1 MATYSIPVYFE
12 PFLRQKKAARLI
24 HFLAGFL
31 MIANAWGN
39 FNQPNPDLLFVVI
52 QIAVALLSVL
62 FAFIGHKMGNVHS
75 RLNSI
80 LRVIQGLAFLYAAW
94 YFFSIMNLTMMSLMQ
109 LLAAA
114 GLLLLLITERKIFSN
129 PAVRLDEKG
138 IYTPNTPKDR
148 FIPWSDV
155 ENMLIRNDY
164 ISINTLKNQ
173 FIQYETNII
182 LSELEM
188 DEMNAFCRVHFTTR
202 P

>member
-39 FNQPNPDLLFVVI
+39 FNQPSPDLFFVVV
-52 QIAVALLSVL
+52 QIAAALVSIL
-62 FAFIGHKMGNVHS
+62 FAFIGNKLSGNKAK
-75 RLNSI
+75 LNAI
-80 LRVIQGLAFLYAAW
+80 LRWIQAFSFLYAAW
-94 YFFSIMNLTMMSLMQ
+94 YFFSVMNLTMMSFMQ

-114 GLLLLLITERKIFSN
+114 GLLLLLITERKIFST
-129 PAVRLDEKG
+129 PLVRIEEKG
-138 IYTPNTPKDR
+138 VYTPNTPNDR
-148 FIPWSDV
+148 FLSWNDID
-155 ENMLIRNDY
+155 NMLIKNDY
-164 ISINTLKNQ
+164 ISINTRQNQ

-188 DEMNAFCRVHFTTR
+188 DEMNAFCREHFTR
-202 P
+202 S

>member
-1 MATYSIPVYFE
+1 MTTYSIPVYFE

-62 FAFIGHKMGNVHS
+62 FAFFGSRITKDHS
-75 RLNSI
+75 RVNSI
-80 LRVIQGLAFLYAAW
+80 LRVIQAFAFLYAAW
-94 YFFSIMNLTMMSLMQ
+94 YFFSVMNLTMMSFMQ

-114 GLLLLLITERKIFSN
+114 GLFLLLITERKIFSS
-129 PAVRLDEKG
+129 PAVKLDEKG
-138 IYTPNTPKDR
+138 IYTPNTPNDR
-148 FIPWSDV
+148 FIAWSDID
-155 ENMLIRNDY
+155 NMLIKNDY

-188 DEMNAFCRVHFTTR
+188 DEMNAFCRQHFTQS
-202 P
+202 

>member
-1 MATYSIPVYFE
+1 MTTYSIPVYFE

-39 FNQPNPDLLFVVI
+39 FNQPSPDLLFIVI
-52 QIAVALLSVL
+52 QIAVALLSIL
-62 FAFIGHKMGNVHS
+62 FAFFGSRITKDHS
-75 RLNSI
+75 RVNSM
-80 LRVIQGLAFLYAAW
+80 LRVIQAFAFLYAAW
-94 YFFSIMNLTMMSLMQ
+94 YFFSVMNLTMMSFMQ

-114 GLLLLLITERKIFSN
+114 GLFLLLITERKIFSS
-129 PAVRLDEKG
+129 PAVKLDEKG
-138 IYTPNTPKDR
+138 IYTPNTPNDR
-148 FIPWSDV
+148 FIAWSDID
-155 ENMLIRNDY
+155 NMLIKNDY

-188 DEMNAFCRVHFTTR
+188 DEMNAFCRQHFTQS
-202 P
+202 

>member
-39 FNQPNPDLLFVVI
+39 FNQPSPDLLFVVI
-52 QIAVALLSVL
+52 QIAVALLSIL
-62 FAFIGHKMGNVHS
+62 FAFFGNRLANDHS
-75 RLNSI
+75 RVNSI
-80 LRVIQGLAFLYAAW
+80 LRIIQAFAFLYAAW
-94 YFFSIMNLTMMSLMQ
+94 YFFSVMNLTMMSFMQ

-114 GLLLLLITERKIFSN
+114 GLFLLLITERKIFSS
-129 PAVRLDEKG
+129 PVVKLDAKG
-138 IYTPNTPKDR
+138 IYTPNTPNDR
-148 FIPWSDV
+148 FIPWSDID
-155 ENMLIRNDY
+155 NMLIKNDY

-188 DEMNAFCRVHFTTR
+188 DEMNAFCREHFTH